1 MLAMKKLS
9 YKSSIS
15 VLFLYM
21 ACFYGGW
28 NCSKKESNTRIATS
42 EAEVKSASN
51 SPRAHIMNVSI
62 DRIGPYAL
70 GRNYDSFNVVFLKH
84 DQTRHLGI
92 IFGATGFTLGGPMEI
107 SWKLEGY
114 SDDWSTLPTQIFDD
128 RVNHVEFYDFLDPGK
143 YTFIV
148 RVRKPGEDWIKPET
162 RLFINVA
169 PALWT
174 LWWFWASLI
183 GAIGLLVYI
192 VGNLRARAVRKQERL
207 KAAHEKELLEME
219 ARALRAQMNPH
230 FIFNCM
236 NSIKALIQTDD
247 KQKATDYLTTFS
259 KLIRTLFQNSD
270 KRQISLYDELETCRL
285 YTQLKSMRLNGK
297 LKYNFSIDPNVD
309 LKSLMVPAL
318 IIQPFIENAI
328 WHGIEPKDEGTINI
342 TVKQNGNAIVC
353 EVDDDGIGRE
363 MSQLNK
369 PATPVIHET
378 KGDHLS
384 QARLNLEKM
393 LNDTNTSIETIDRY
407 DNAQPAGTKVIII
420 FNIQ

>member
-1 MLAMKKLS
+1 
-9 YKSSIS
+9 
-15 VLFLYM
+15 M
-21 ACFYGGW
+21 ACFCGGW
-28 NCSKKESNTRIATS
+28 KCSNKEKNINIDPSV
-42 EAEVKSASN
+42 AEVKSASN
-51 SPRAHIMNVSI
+51 SPRAQIINVLI
-62 DRIGPYAL
+62 EGMGPYAWK
-70 GRNYDSFNVVFLKH
+70 RNYDSLNVVFLKH

-92 IFGATGFTLGGPMEI
+92 SFHATGFALGEPMEF

-114 SDDWSTLPTQIFDD
+114 SNDWSVLPNQLFDEGVG
-128 RVNHVEFYDFLDPGK
+128 RVEFYDFLDPGN

-148 RVRKPGEDWIKPET
+148 RVRKQGEDWRKPET

-192 VGNLRARAVRKQERL
+192 VGNLRVHAVRKQERL

-285 YTQLKSMRLNGK
+285 YTQLEAMRLNGK
-297 LKYNFSIDPNVD
+297 LKYNFTIDPNVD

-328 WHGIEPKDEGTINI
+328 WHGIVPKEQGTINI
-342 TVKQNGNAIVC
+342 IVKQNEDAIVC

-369 PATPVIHET
+369 PATPVIHES
-378 KGDHLS
+378 KGVHLS
-384 QARLNLEKM
+384 RLNLKKM
-393 LNDTNTSIETIDRY
+393 LNETNASIEKIDRY
-407 DNAQPAGTKVIII
+407 DNTQPAGTKVIIT

>member
-1 MLAMKKLS
+1 MLKKLS

-15 VLFLYM
+15 FLFLFM

-28 NCSKKESNTRIATS
+28 KCSNKEKNINIEPSVVD
-42 EAEVKSASN
+42 VKSASN
-51 SPRAHIMNVSI
+51 FPRAVIAEVQ
-62 DRIGPYAL
+62 IGGMSPYSYK
-70 GRNYDSFNVVFLKH
+70 RNYDSFNVVFLKH
-84 DQTRHLGI
+84 DQTRNFGI
-92 IFGATGFTLGGPMEI
+92 NYRFTGFTFYEPIEF

-114 SDDWSTLPTQIFDD
+114 NDDWSEVSTIMYDERYTFG
-128 RVNHVEFYDFLDPGK
+128 EFFDFLNPGK
-143 YTFIV
+143 YTFIM
-148 RVRKPGEDWIKPET
+148 RVRKQGEDWRYPET

-169 PALWT
+169 PALWK

-183 GAIGLLVYI
+183 GALGLLVYM
-192 VGNLRARAVRKQERL
+192 VSNLKVRAVRKQERL
-207 KAAHEKELLEME
+207 KAAQGKELLEME

-236 NSIKALIQTDD
+236 NSIKALIQTDE

-285 YTQLKSMRLNGK
+285 YTQLEAMRFNGK
-297 LKYNFSIDPNVD
+297 LNYNFTIDPNVD

-328 WHGIEPKDEGTINI
+328 WHGIVPKEQGTINI
-342 TVKQNGNAIVC
+342 IVKQNEDAIVC

-369 PATPVIHET
+369 PATPVIHES
-378 KGDHLS
+378 KGVHLS
-384 QARLNLEKM
+384 QERLNLEKM

-407 DNAQPAGTKVIII
+407 DNTQPAGTKVIIT